1 MLLVKAKK
9 NGRTACAIACFF
21 LNSLNLKK
29 AGVNILTKV
38 EIWNARFVESRQG

>member
-9 NGRTACAIACFF
+9 KWTVSMYERVFF
-21 LNSLNLKK
+21 LNSFNLKK

-38 EIWNARFVESRQG
+38 EIWNARFVE